1 MKKILATLFIACIF
15 PYTASLAAKC
25 PAGQYNDNA
34 LGCTDCPENHYCR
47 EDNKTKCPDSHHLS
61 PKKSADINACYTEC
75 KQEDIDN
82 GTKKPINTTASYNNG
97 CSFTIQCDNTNDKCS
112 GYHEY
117 NDKCIS
123 NQQSCTKHLTLKG
136 TFEGLKF
143 WNNSTSEYSECFIT
157 NCGDDRH
164 LENLGNICGIQYGR
178 DCAANR
184 GDCEN
189 KLGNCDNGTITGQYS
204 WVNQYRYDDCIC
216 TKLSSDNNGTY
227 SSSCKRTANEGTN
240 TQWGNCE
247 TTAIKCNAGLC
258 AKENN
263 LAACTPADAGY
274 YHSNEQNARCEKCPM
289 GSTSKPGTTTI
300 ADCFIQSNGGKTY
313 SSAEECVKENA
324 TCFCDD
330 YGCFTLPGTDKIN
343 YSSGS

>member
-123 NQQSCTKHLTLKG
+123 NQRSCKKLII
-136 TFEGLKF
+136 FEGLQF
-143 WNNSTSEYSECFIT
+143 WDDSASKYSECYIT
-157 NCGDDRH
+157 NCGANGH
-164 LENLGNICGIQYGR
+164 LEGLGKICGIGSFTVTPLGIGSFIRCSFTAGR
-178 DCAANR
+178 I
-184 GDCEN
+184 G
-189 KLGNCDNGTITGQYS
+189 
-204 WVNQYRYDDCIC
+204 
-216 TKLSSDNNGTY
+216 
-227 SSSCKRTANEGTN
+227 
-240 TQWGNCE
+240 
-247 TTAIKCNAGLC
+247 AII
-258 AKENN
+258 
-263 LAACTPADAGY
+263 
-274 YHSNEQNARCEKCPM
+274 
-289 GSTSKPGTTTI
+289 I
-300 ADCFIQSNGGKTY
+300 A
-313 SSAEECVKENA
+313 
-324 TCFCDD
+324 
-330 YGCFTLPGTDKIN
+330 
-343 YSSGS
+343 

>member
-15 PYTASLAAKC
+15 PYTASLAAEC
-25 PAGQYNDNA
+25 PAGQYKEPS
-34 LGCTDCPENHYCR
+34 LGCTGCDENYYCTGNDKKTSCPS
-47 EDNKTKCPDSHHLS
+47 SHPLS
-61 PKKSADINACYTEC
+61 PKKSENINACYKEC

-82 GTKKPINTTASYNNG
+82 GIKKPTGPASYNND
-97 CSFTIQCDNTNDKCS
+97 CSFEIECNDTDDKCS

-117 NDKCIS
+117 NGTCIS
-123 NQQSCTKHLTLKG
+123 NQRSCKKLII
-136 TFEGLKF
+136 FEGLQF
-143 WNNSTSEYSECFIT
+143 WDDSASKYSECYIT
-157 NCGDDRH
+157 NCGANGH
-164 LENLGNICGIQYGR
+164 LEGLGKICGIQYGES
-178 DCAANR
+178 CAANI
-184 GDCEN
+184 GDCEH
-189 KLGNCDNGTITGQYS
+189 KLGNCDGTIEGQYS
-204 WVNQYRYDDCIC
+204 WENQYRYDDCTC
-216 TKLSSDNNGTY
+216 TKVSSDNNGTY